1 VWGKARLAV
10 GTDSVQQPRCPTI
23 QVPVRAYWGPKFAII
38 ALGRKREIRFNCF
51 KPAWWEISCVEGRG
65 SPPQEEI
72 QMLNPVVRKFK
83 LLICGSKTAWM
94 EFQTYRSSRKEGP
107 AKFVFVS
114 LRGVVCDWLQLLLA
128 AHR

>member
-1 VWGKARLAV
+1 MWGKARLAV

-38 ALGRKREIRFNCF
+38 ALGRKREIQINCLSLLV
-51 KPAWWEISCVEGRG
+51 ANSLCEGRG

-94 EFQTYRSSRKEGP
+94 EF
-107 AKFVFVS
+107 
-114 LRGVVCDWLQLLLA
+114 
-128 AHR
+128 

>member
-1 VWGKARLAV
+1 VRGNARLAV

-38 ALGRKREIRFNCF
+38 ALGRKREIQINCLSLLVAN
-51 KPAWWEISCVEGRG
+51 PLCEGRA

-83 LLICGSKTAWM
+83 LLICESKTAWM
-94 EFQTYRSSRKEGP
+94 EF
-107 AKFVFVS
+107 
-114 LRGVVCDWLQLLLA
+114 
-128 AHR
+128 